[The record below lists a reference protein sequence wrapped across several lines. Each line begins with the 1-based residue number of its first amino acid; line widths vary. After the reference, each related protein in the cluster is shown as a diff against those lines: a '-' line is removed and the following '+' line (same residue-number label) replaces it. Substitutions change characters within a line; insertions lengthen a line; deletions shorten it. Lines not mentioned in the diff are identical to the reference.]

1 MGLRRCRHFV
11 GLSDLKRLVLRAQR
25 GLDVVS
31 ANCWDVGCGSDEV
44 NGRHSR
50 VLAELSVGAELE

>member
-1 MGLRRCRHFV
+1 MGLGRCYHFV
-11 GLSDLKRLVLRAQR
+11 GLSDPKRLVVRAQR

-31 ANCWDVGCGSDEV
+31 TNCRDVGSGRDEV
-44 NGRHSR
+44 NRRHSR

>member
-1 MGLRRCRHFV
+1 MGLRSCRHFV

-31 ANCWDVGCGSDEV
+31 TDCWDVGSGSDEI
-44 NGRHSR
+44 NGRHLR
-50 VLAELSVGAELE
+50 VLAELSGGAELE